1 MRTKEVQVEIPE
13 YLYEESVRL
22 TTMGLFRDFSDL
34 VGAGIRHELAEAK
47 RLIEPEPARWE
58 EGLAK
63 LRARI
68 EAKRA
73 QTGYKPKSKEEVIDE
88 LRAIRREIWEEEYQ
102 ERYASRIG

>member
-1 MRTKEVQVEIPE
+1 MRIKEVQVEIPE
-13 YLYEESVRL
+13 YLYEESIRL

-34 VGAGIRHELAEAK
+34 VSAG
-47 RLIEPEPARWE
+47 WE

-73 QTGYKPKSKEEVIDE
+73 QTGYKPKSKEEIIDE
-88 LRAIRREIWEEEYQ
+88 LRAIRREIWEEEYP
-102 ERYASRIG
+102 ERYTGRFG

>member
-1 MRTKEVQVEIPE
+1 MRIKEVQVEIPE
-13 YLYEESVRL
+13 YLYEESIRL

-34 VGAGIRHELAEAK
+34 VRAGIRHELAEAK
-47 RLIEPEPARWE
+47 RLIESESAGWE

-73 QTGYKPKSKEEVIDE
+73 QTGYKPKSKEEIIDE
-88 LRAIRREIWEEEYQ
+88 LRAIRREIWEEEYP
-102 ERYASRIG
+102 ERYTGRFG